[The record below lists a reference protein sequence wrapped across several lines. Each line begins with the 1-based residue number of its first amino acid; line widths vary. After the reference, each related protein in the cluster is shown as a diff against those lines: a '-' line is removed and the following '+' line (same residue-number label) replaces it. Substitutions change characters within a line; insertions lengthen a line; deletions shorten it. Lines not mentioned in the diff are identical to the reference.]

1 MKLKSNPSTGG
12 QNIRFYRLIGLV
24 TVLWLV
30 ASVLFYGKYSD
41 IFKGGGDAW
50 GYYIYLPTTF
60 ISGDWETLDYVTQ
73 KRKELRPHSIDYSA
87 GKHGFLEVYTAENGH
102 PVIKYTSGVA
112 LMLSPFFLVAHAIC
126 GVFSSLSADGFNTIY
141 WLSVYLGTI
150 FWVLL
155 GCVLLFKV
163 LNRYFSTGA
172 AFFTVL
178 LILLGTN
185 LYYFTVYNLM
195 SHAPLF
201 ALYCILIYVT
211 DNFYK
216 SSTWYSGFLIG
227 IICGLICMIRPT
239 EIICV
244 FIPLLW
250 NIGTLSDRFSFLI
263 SRYKILLQAVLGG
276 FISIFPQLLY
286 WKVTSGS
293 WIHYS
298 YGDEGFNFLKP
309 YIRRGLTSFQN
320 GWLIYTPIMCFAVF
334 GLIILYRKYRG
345 VFIPV
350 MVFTAVHI
358 YIIYCWHNWYYINS
372 FGSRPMV
379 EAYALLAFPFA
390 AFLQYFCQGWKKYL
404 LISGSLFFV
413 LLNQFQTFQVS
424 KAIMHSEEGSW
435 SYYQSIFGKTK
446 MTESM
451 LITADTQERQ
461 PEPES
466 LDSAGVLWSHEFTQ
480 SALLNKDT
488 TSVIRLSPQHTP
500 RIEQQLGKADIRP
513 GDYIKISVAAK
524 AGGWNADRWK
534 MATTGILFEKE
545 GATYLFKWNR
555 INNKLGNPTWNLWGG
570 VPDVW
575 GEAWFFVQV
584 PEKYTPDD
592 KILVWAENTG
602 VVPVELKSF
611 QVELWRR
618 NI

>member
-1 MKLKSNPSTGG
+1 MKLKSNPSAGG
-12 QNIRFYRLIGLV
+12 HNVRLYSLLGLF
-24 TVLWLV
+24 TVIWLL
-30 ASVLFYGKYSD
+30 ASVFYYGKYSD

-60 ISGDWETLDYVTQ
+60 ISGDWESLDYVIQ
-73 KRKELRPHSIDYSA
+73 KRKELRPHSLDYSA
-87 GKHGFLEVYTAENGH
+87 AKHGFLEVYTAENGN

-112 LMLSPFFLVAHAIC
+112 LMLSPFFLLAHVVC
-126 GVFSSLSADGFNTIY
+126 ELSSSLSADGFNNIY
-141 WLSVYLGTI
+141 WLSVYLGVI
-150 FWVLL
+150 IWVLL
-155 GCVLLFKV
+155 GTILLLKVLL
-163 LNRYFSTGA
+163 RYFSPHA

-201 ALYCILIYVT
+201 ALYGILIYVT
-211 DNFYK
+211 DNFYRRT
-216 SSTWYSGFLIG
+216 TWFSGFLIG

-250 NIGTLSDRFSFLI
+250 NISTLSGRVSFLL
-263 SRYKILLQAVLGG
+263 SRYKILLLAVVGG

-286 WKVTSGS
+286 WKVVSGS

-309 YIRRGLTSFQN
+309 YTRRGLTGFQN
-320 GWLIYTPIMCFAVF
+320 GWLIYTPVMWFAVF

-345 VFIPV
+345 IFIPV
-350 MVFTAVHI
+350 IAFMAVHV
-358 YIIYCWHNWYYINS
+358 YVIYCWHNWFYVNS

-390 AFLQYFCQGWKKYL
+390 AFLQYFCHGWKKYL
-404 LISGSLFFV
+404 LIFIALFFV
-413 LLNQFQTFQVS
+413 LLNQFQTYQVS
-424 KAIMHSEEGSW
+424 KAMMHSEEGSW
-435 SYYQSIFGKTK
+435 SYYLSIFGKTK
-446 MTESM
+446 MTELM

-466 LDSAGVLWSHEFTQ
+466 LDSVGLLWSYDFNQ
-480 SALLNKDT
+480 SDT
-488 TSVIRLSPQHTP
+488 ATVIRISPKHTQ
-500 RIEQQLGKADIRP
+500 RVEKLLVIGDIHP
-513 GDYIKISVAAK
+513 GDYLKISVDAK
-524 AGGWNADRWK
+524 AGGWNADRWR
-534 MATTGILFEKE
+534 MSTTGILFEKE
-545 GATYLFKWNR
+545 GKAYLFKWNR

-570 VPDVW
+570 TPDVW
-575 GEAWFFVQV
+575 GNAWFFVQI
-584 PEKYTPDD
+584 PEKYTPGD
-592 KILVWAENTG
+592 KVLVWVENTG
-602 VVPVELKSF
+602 TVPVDIKSF
-611 QVELWRR
+611 QIEVWRR